1 MQSSQSP
8 TIHPQAD
15 VQPSWLVRLQKNIED
30 ISLFWKLIGL
40 ISLLIMLAGVICYL
54 AVQTTEKYV
63 IQREIMDLQDE
74 TQIAKLTIEKRL
86 SSIQSKVLANIHL
99 LQPDGTSTI
108 HSKDPQFLAALES
121 FGKQCDVAEQPT
133 FLDGEELEEICRFPE
148 SAQAQGLTYPRK
160 LLEDVAIWLLRA
172 KSSRNA
178 TDAFWSNIEWQTTA
192 QVNAKKWHKSAG
204 VSPTKSAAAKPHYLG
219 DDVALVTLV
228 VPIMRG
234 SNKTTATAAAVAETE
249 LSGEAATLAGIA
261 MSEGFVFVKFDITD
275 TLAELFDPR
284 SFVTLVNS
292 EMQPVLLP
300 FGRTKSNDHRMGKY
314 LAEILDQYQDSVN
327 NSPDALKEGKV
338 YPQPEPG
345 QQAWKKFADVFDI
358 SVTSPLFAESQDL
371 SLPAVE
377 GLTKNEEFKN
387 WQAGPPPPGDPLRA
401 VTIPSESFRR
411 IRVRAS
417 NLEALTELKQR
428 IAGFVG
434 KETVYWNSARS
445 QSDIVVNVHAIEAP
459 GQSGGLGSQTEQRP
473 FLYLVRGVAEKEI
486 SGAVHSD
493 LEGLIWY
500 CIMAVAASM
509 FLAFLCAALII
520 RPLRIMSRL
529 ARHIGSLEL
538 SQTSDIQQA
547 QQLIAEL
554 PIGNRNE
561 AGILGF
567 ELKGMV
573 ERLLAANSHLQTSQ
587 TALQQARDSLDMRVK
602 IKTRELQQQRDIAD
616 EASRAK
622 SIFLATTSHDM
633 RQPLHVVFTHCEL
646 LRDSGLS
653 DEQTESLDF
662 IEKNATRLKYLTND
676 ILDYQRL
683 LSGEIILRSEDVHV
697 ASMLSELTDHMQDK
711 AEEGNNQLHVR
722 CDFPNQIHID
732 RPRLERILVNLLSNA
747 CKFTRRG
754 NIELSAYPVGQDMI
768 EFRVQDT
775 GQGMNEA
782 QQKRLFEPLMTSRH
796 RGHDGT
802 GLGLYIC
809 KGITESMGGQLRFES
824 KLNVGTTFYVSLPV
838 RVESTSEAT
847 PDSTAGN
854 TAKPNPAEKTTA
866 SPVTARIAKNQPH
879 SSTAPANQLVAL
891 IIDDDDDARR
901 VLADILTRQGYKT
914 LEADNGEKGLAI
926 AREQRPD
933 IISLDV
939 IMPDMDGWQVL
950 AELKADTFTES
961 IPVVM
966 ATVLPDIQK
975 GNVLGADGYVTKPF
989 STSSVSSAIEK
1000 ALLNRTDDLI
1010 LIVDDEQAVRQD
1022 LRRLIES
1029 CGWRVVEAADGLEA
1043 LEVVATQIPGL
1054 AIVDLDMPNMDGFA
1068 LIEKFRQMPET
1079 EHLPIIVLSALT
1091 LGKEQQ
1097 VRLQRSV
1104 NRFFGKGG
1112 LDLPELNQEITRLLQ
1127 RHHANESLTNG

>member
-1 MQSSQSP
+1 
-8 TIHPQAD
+8 
-15 VQPSWLVRLQKNIED
+15 
-30 ISLFWKLIGL
+30 
-40 ISLLIMLAGVICYL
+40 
-54 AVQTTEKYV
+54 
-63 IQREIMDLQDE
+63 MDLQDE
-74 TQIAKLTIEKRL
+74 TQIARLTIEKRL

-99 LQPDGTSTI
+99 LQPQSVSSTSD
-108 HSKDPQFLAALES
+108 KQFDAALDA
-121 FGKQCDVAEQPT
+121 FGRQCGVAERPT
-133 FLDGEELEEICRFPE
+133 FLNGQTLEQICRFPE
-148 SAQAQGLTYPRK
+148 SKEAQDLTYPRK

-172 KSSRNA
+172 QSSRNA
-178 TDAFWSNIEWQTTA
+178 TDAFWSNIEWQTA
-192 QVNAKKWHKSAG
+192 SQVNAQKWHKTDQSNSAN
-204 VSPTKSAAAKPHYLG
+204 SAKSAVKPHYLG
-219 DDVALVTLV
+219 EDVALVTLV
-228 VPIMRG
+228 VPIMRRP
-234 SNKTTATAAAVAETE
+234 SSEPATSESATKDVPSTTKANGAS
-249 LSGEAATLAGIA
+249 LDGREAAMAGFA

-327 NSPDALKEGKV
+327 NSADALKEGKV
-338 YPQPEPG
+338 YPAPEPG
-345 QQAWKKFADVFDI
+345 KQAWKKFADVFDI
-358 SVTSPLFAESQDL
+358 SVTSPIFAESQDL
-371 SLPAVE
+371 SLLAVE
-377 GLTKNEEFKN
+377 NLAKNEEFKN

-401 VTIPSESFRR
+401 VTVPSESFRR

-417 NLEALTELKQR
+417 NSEALSELKQR
-428 IAGFVG
+428 IAAFVG
-434 KETVYWNSARS
+434 KETVYWNASRS

-459 GQSGGLGSQTEQRP
+459 GQSNGLGSQTEQRP

-500 CIMAVAASM
+500 SIIAVVASM
-509 FLAFLCAALII
+509 LLACVCAVLLI
-520 RPLRIMSRL
+520 RPLRTMSRL
-529 ARHIGSLEL
+529 ARQIGSLEL
-538 SQTSDIQQA
+538 SDFRDIERA
-547 QQLIAEL
+547 QRLIAEL

-561 AGILGF
+561 AGILGV

-573 ERLLAANSHLQTSQ
+573 EQLLAANTHLQASQ

-602 IKTRELQQQRDIAD
+602 LKTRELQQQRDIAD

-646 LRDSGLS
+646 LRESGLTEDQS
-653 DEQTESLDF
+653 ESLDF

-697 ASMLSELTDHMQDK
+697 ASMLSDLTNHMQDK
-711 AEEGNNQLHVR
+711 AEEGNNQLRVR
-722 CDFPNQIHID
+722 CDFPGEIHMD

-754 NIELSAYPVGQDMI
+754 DIELSAYPIGQGMI

-775 GQGMNEA
+775 GQGMTDA
-782 QQKRLFEPLMTSRH
+782 QQKRLFEPLMSSRH

-809 KGITESMGGQLRFES
+809 KGITESMGGQLRCES
-824 KLNVGTTFYVSLPV
+824 ELNLGTTFYVRLPV
-838 RVESTSEAT
+838 RVESTNEET
-847 PDSTAGN
+847 PNS
-854 TAKPNPAEKTTA
+854 KVEL
-866 SPVTARIAKNQPH
+866 S
-879 SSTAPANQLVAL
+879 SSTDSSKISNRESNPRELTTQKSASAPGEQLVAL

-901 VLADILTRQGYKT
+901 VLADILKRQGYKT
-914 LEADNGEKGLAI
+914 LEADSGRTGLAI

-933 IISLDV
+933 VISLDV

-989 STSSVSSAIEK
+989 STTSVSSAIEK

-1022 LRRLIES
+1022 LRHLIES
-1029 CGWRVVEAADGLEA
+1029 CGWRVVEASDGLEA
-1043 LEVVATQIPGL
+1043 LEVVAQQVPGL

-1112 LDLPELNQEITRLLQ
+1112 LDLPELNLEITKLLQ
-1127 RHHANESLTNG
+1127 RHHANESQPNG